1 MDLKLPLNP
10 RLDEILQRWRACSL
24 QKSKFTAYCEK
35 EAALQPFAS
44 ELKKHDF
51 PVEEW
56 TKPPYLIPK
65 DIKNQAGLGII
76 RAIYIALGI
85 MNVDRVDLINDILKI
100 SWEIQ
105 SGTLYPILPTYPGTT
120 TGNNL
125 LTCSS
130 FKVHAYLA
138 YYLKTMGKHLSIA
151 LNVSGLY
158 SEMSEIAEKNLKVRE
173 YRKS

>member
-10 RLDEILQRWRACSL
+10 KLDEILQSWRACSL

-65 DIKNQAGLGII
+65 DVKNQAGLGI
-76 RAIYIALGI
+76 
-85 MNVDRVDLINDILKI
+85 MNVDLINDILKI

-173 YRKS
+173 YRTS

>member
-10 RLDEILQRWRACSL
+10 KLDEILQNWRTSSL

-35 EAALQPFAS
+35 EAALRPFAS
-44 ELKKHDF
+44 ELKKHEF

-65 DIKNQAGLGII
+65 YVENQAGLGI
-76 RAIYIALGI
+76 
-85 MNVDRVDLINDILKI
+85 MKVNLINDILKT

-138 YYLKTMGKHLSIA
+138 YYLKTMGKHLSLA

-173 YRKS
+173 YRTS

>member
-10 RLDEILQRWRACSL
+10 KLDEILQSWRASSL
-24 QKSKFTAYCEK
+24 QKSKFTAYFEK
-35 EAALQPFAS
+35 EAALLPFAS
-44 ELKKHDF
+44 ELEGPHF

-65 DIKNQAGLGII
+65 DVKNQAGLGI
-76 RAIYIALGI
+76 
-85 MNVDRVDLINDILKI
+85 MNVDLINEILKI

-105 SGTLYPILPTYPGTT
+105 SGMLYPILPTYPGTT

-138 YYLKTMGKHLSIA
+138 YYLKSMGKHLFQ
-151 LNVSGLY
+151 NVRNH
-158 SEMSEIAEKNLKVRE
+158 EKKT
-173 YRKS
+173 